1 MIRNSS
7 LLALGVA
14 LCGSIA
20 VTPAHAETLAQ
31 AIASA
36 YETNPDLAAQRAVV
50 RQVDELVPQALS
62 AGRPTVGV
70 SVSAQQNAVDSFGDG
85 GRTFFGGLSVN
96 QSLYNGGRTR
106 TATNAADSRVLAAR
120 ARLRAVENQI
130 ILDVVTAY
138 SDVLRYAAVVDLNAN
153 QVKVLERELQ
163 ASKDRFEVGD
173 LTRTDVAQSDA
184 RLANARSNEI
194 SARGQLSAARAS
206 YLRVV
211 GHFADDLAPLP
222 AQPTLPGTQGQSVD
236 LANANNPA
244 LIAARFDESAA
255 RYDVSTIER
264 ERLPA
269 LGVGAG
275 ADYQRYSGGSSGS
288 TIGATGGT
296 TGTGTGTIPVIPTG
310 STSGGYFTQNVGL
323 TLTVPIYQAGA
334 VASRVRQAQQR
345 RSELLE
351 AIGSTSR
358 QVTESATNAFVQ
370 IGTARAIIQSSQV
383 AVDANALAL
392 EGVTQENQVGTRT
405 IIEVLNA
412 QQELLVTK
420 VNLVTARRDEYV
432 GAYTLLAAV
441 GAAEAAALEVPVQNY
456 NPEVNARAVRHLI
469 NDWNTPKNPPA
480 LPLPDPGVA
489 TRSAVIGPQQ

>member
-1 MIRNSS
+1 MIRTTS
-7 LLALGVA
+7 LLAVAVA
-14 LCGSIA
+14 LCGPLA
-20 VTPAHAETLAQ
+20 AAPAAAETLAQ

-36 YETNPDLAAQRAVV
+36 YETNPELAAQRAVV

-62 AGRPTVGV
+62 GGRPTVGV
-70 SVSAQQNAVDSFGDG
+70 SVSAQQNAIDFGDD
-85 GRTFFGGLSVN
+85 GRTFVGGLSVN
-96 QSLYNGGRTR
+96 QSLYAGGRTR
-106 TATNAADSRVLAAR
+106 TATNAADARVFAAR
-120 ARLRAVENQI
+120 ARLRDVENRI

-184 RLANARSNEI
+184 RLANARSNAI
-194 SARGQLSAARAS
+194 AARGQLSAARAA
-206 YLRVV
+206 YVRVV

-222 AQPTLPGTQGQSVD
+222 ALPILPGTQGQSVD

-244 LIAARFDESAA
+244 LIAARFDEAAA

-264 ERLPA
+264 ERLPS

-275 ADYQRYSGGSSGS
+275 ADYQRFSGGGSGS
-288 TIGATGGT
+288 SIGATGGT
-296 TGTGTGTIPVIPTG
+296 TGTGTDTGTIIP
-310 STSGGYFTQNVGL
+310 STSGGFFTQNVGL

-358 QVTESATNAFVQ
+358 EVTESATNAFVQ

-412 QQELLVTK
+412 QQELLITK

-432 GAYTLLAAV
+432 GAYTLLASV

-456 NPEVNARAVRHLI
+456 NPENNARAVRHLI
-469 NDWNTPKNPPA
+469 NDWNTPKNPPP
-480 LPLPDPGVA
+480 LPLPDKGLA
-489 TRSAVIGPQQ
+489 TRSAIIGPQQ